1 MISLTQVEQ
10 QLKKVGCYF
19 RFWGRGE
26 IRELANVLTPDE
38 HVAHCANGRYEGGF
52 AMLVV
57 TDQRLLLIDH
67 KPMFVAVEDIRFDMI
82 AEIDYSAQLM
92 ISTVKVITPSRT
104 LHFSSWSSYHLREVL
119 NYTQQRMLELRQH
132 YGLVQPIQQVVTQP
146 MTQSAAASYDDMGV
160 LIGGLALQ
168 TGGLQRPLIMPFNPY
183 NKMPVLQRRRRYP
196 RFY

>member
-10 QLKKVGCYF
+10 QLKKVGCHF

-52 AMLVV
+52 AMLCV

-92 ISTVKVITPSRT
+92 MSTVKVITPSRT
-104 LHFSSWSSYHLREVL
+104 MHFNSWSSYHLREVL

-132 YGLVQPIQQVVTQP
+132 YAVMSQQLQP
-146 MTQSAAASYDDMGV
+146 MPQATQGAMSTDDMGV

-168 TGGLQRPLIMPFNPY
+168 TGGLQRPLVMPFNPY
-183 NKMPVLQRRRRYP
+183 VNKLPVLQRRRRYP